1 MFELEESSLPNA
13 VIKVVGVG
21 GAGGNAVN
29 RMVQDGMKGVEFIA
43 LNTDL
48 QVLEKNLAPVK
59 IQIGAELTQGKGTGA
74 NPEVGRRAA
83 LESQE
88 AIAAALRGAD
98 MVFVAAG
105 LGKGTGTGAAPVV
118 AEIALSLGILTLPVV
133 TRPFSTEG
141 ATVRS
146 RAEQGLEALG
156 KVVES
161 MLVIPNDRLL
171 QMAGKIPVMGAFALA
186 DETLRHAVQSIADII
201 TQEGVV
207 NVDFND
213 VCTIMRRK
221 GGVYMGV
228 GTASGE
234 GAAQRGVGSALANP
248 YLENVAIEGANG
260 VLLNI
265 TVRSEELCTTE
276 DLQTILKVVQG
287 VVDPNAELLYGI
299 GTNPNQADD
308 LKVTLIAT
316 GFIRRSAAETAL
328 ARIDLPMAR
337 PRAALAPAPARSS
350 MMSDLTGSSEDLE
363 IPTFLRRQMVG
374 K

>member
-1 MFELEESSLPNA
+1 
-13 VIKVVGVG
+13 
-21 GAGGNAVN
+21 
-29 RMVQDGMKGVEFIA
+29 
-43 LNTDL
+43 
-48 QVLEKNLAPVK
+48 
-59 IQIGAELTQGKGTGA
+59 
-74 NPEVGRRAA
+74 
-83 LESQE
+83 
-88 AIAAALRGAD
+88 

-141 ATVRS
+141 ATVRG
-146 RAEQGLEALG
+146 RAEQGLEALS
-156 KVVES
+156 KVVDS

-234 GAAQRGVGSALANP
+234 GAAQRGVGQALANP

-299 GTNPNQADD
+299 GSNPNQADD

-316 GFIRRSAAETAL
+316 GFIRQNAAETAL
-328 ARIDLPMAR
+328 ARIDLPLAR
-337 PRAALAPAPARSS
+337 SRAAINPTAPARSA